1 MRASSSRAV
10 FDLGHM
16 ARLSYDPGLVLVVSE
31 RTSYI
36 LHNLAIAD
44 IGDSNR
50 YAIYPP
56 FDGRYQPVLPS
67 DGPEYGVFE
76 QIVRDFERD
85 ILEVGTV
92 PIQFI
97 ASVASESFSGTADAA
112 NIYKYGAYVPDDE
125 CWEVEAWWQ
134 LASTAVSM
142 FQVTMSGNQN
152 TYLDNKIS
160 PAAAVEW
167 VGGRRVTI
175 GPGTRIF
182 MAWNGCTPNVTT
194 YAGGYNYRVL
204 PLVA

>member
-56 FDGRYQPVLPS
+56 VDGWYQPVKPS
-67 DGPEYGVFE
+67 DGPEYAIFE

-85 ILEVGTV
+85 IIEVGTV
-92 PIQFI
+92 PLQFI
-97 ASVASESFSGTADAA
+97 SSVASESFSGTADAA
-112 NIYKYGAYVPDDE
+112 NIYKYGAYVPDGE
-125 CWEVEAWWQ
+125 AWEVEAWWWK
-134 LASTAVSM
+134 ASTAITL
-142 FQVTMSGNQN
+142 FQILMSGEQN
-152 TYLDNKIS
+152 TYLDFKTS
-160 PAAAVEW
+160 PTAGQEW
-167 VGGRRVTI
+167 AGGHRVTM
-175 GPGTRIF
+175 GPGTRLLMI
-182 MAWNGCTPNVTT
+182 WGGCTPNVTT